1 MSSAYPSKTKN
12 KTTILTTLFLPHEAM
27 ATVVDDAIHAD
38 EPHARVAEMLH
49 QLFRVV

>member
-1 MSSAYPSKTKN
+1 MAEETKN

-27 ATVVDDAIHAD
+27 ATVVDDAVHAN